1 MYVIILNK
9 VVILMERCDFSSVIG
24 IILQYIS
31 TSKAISQ
38 YNLVSEIFDVYSEE
52 KNLGGFDHGLVCRW
66 FKGIKAISPDILI
79 FYENPKNA
87 EQLSMSIEF
96 KIILRMYDAPMAA
109 QAVYDLVLNDM
120 SISETKR
127 SELTADFNCES
138 NTTMAD
144 FLSSVLFFAMSRNF
158 VKREPNQLT
167 ISGNLSPVASD
178 RIFDGVVPKPCKHF
192 CGRENELNELH
203 ETLLKHNKVFVSG
216 IAGIGKSEFVKA
228 YAAAHS
234 KDYTNILYFNYR
246 GSLQNMIADM
256 DFVDDMASED
266 EQARF
271 KKHNRFLRS
280 LKEDTLLII
289 DNFNTTA
296 TDEPVLDVLMK
307 YNCRIIFTTRSRFE
321 IGQTYELREIPDE
334 TLLELFDKLYSGTN
348 NNREIVTQIIEIV
361 HRHTL
366 AIELAARLLQSGF
379 SEPNDVLRKL
389 SECSVNPE
397 TEDNIKITKDGVSAK
412 ATYYSHIR
420 ALFSLYTL
428 SAEMQDVMRCM
439 VFVPTGGIRGR
450 LLAKWVGQSDMNC
463 INDLVELGFV
473 QENETD
479 TISLHPVVQ
488 EIAVADLKP
497 SLTNC
502 ADFMNSLHDICLQ
515 HGKDILNYKTL
526 FETIENVVEFIENDA
541 PNDLLLFIEDAF
553 SYMEKYEYWGGMAK
567 MVEAMKPL
575 VEQVGSDNDRA
586 LLLNNQASVEGLV
599 RGNYGKGISHLKQAI
614 SVCNAEENAP
624 LAANLRMNIG
634 LLYQYDKQLELAK
647 DYMEQGMALLQN
659 SGIIS
664 NDFIIMAHNY
674 ARLLAETG
682 EPHKAVEALKKCA
695 GLVKLVN
702 TDMCTDYADMVFD
715 IGAILSK
722 VENIHATEPYF
733 AEAFR
738 VYRAILPEDVLRDK
752 CEIALN
758 YFKSARVTTIPD
770 YLSLDF
776 YTKT

>member
-1 MYVIILNK
+1 
-9 VVILMERCDFSSVIG
+9 MERCDFSSVMG
-24 IILQYIS
+24 IVSQYIS
-31 TSKAISQ
+31 AAKALNQ
-38 YNLVSEIFDVYSEE
+38 SELLFKMFELFAEENADFSFD
-52 KNLGGFDHGLVCRW
+52 NGLVCRW
-66 FKGIKAISPDILI
+66 FKGAKPVSSRIIE
-79 FYENPKNA
+79 FYNNAENA
-87 EQLSMSIEF
+87 EQLTSSIEF
-96 KIILRMYDAPMAA
+96 QIIPRMYDAPMAA
-109 QAVYDLVLNDM
+109 QAVYDLVTNDV
-120 SISETKR
+120 SISEQKR
-127 SELTADFNCES
+127 SEFTADFNCES
-138 NTTMAD
+138 NAAIAD
-144 FLSSVLFFAMSRNF
+144 FLSSVLLFAMSRNF
-158 VKREPNQLT
+158 VKREPNQLAV
-167 ISGNLSPVASD
+167 SGNLSPVASD
-178 RIFDGVVPKPCKHF
+178 RIFDGVVPRPCKHF
-192 CGRENELNELH
+192 CGRESELNELH

-228 YAAAHS
+228 YAAAHA

-246 GSLQNMIADM
+246 DSLQSLIADM
-256 DFVDDMASED
+256 DFADDLSSDD
-266 EQARF
+266 EQVRF

-321 IGQTYELREIPDE
+321 VGQTYELREISDIE
-334 TLLELFDKLYSGTN
+334 TLLKLSDKLYSGTY
-348 NNREIVTQIIEIV
+348 NNRETVTQIIETV

-366 AIELAARLLQSGF
+366 AVELAARLLQSGF
-379 SEPNDVLRKL
+379 SEPNEVLRKL
-389 SECSVNPE
+389 SECGVNPE
-397 TEDNIKITKDGVSAK
+397 TEDKIKITKDGVSAK

-428 SAEMQDVMRCM
+428 SAEMQSVMRCM
-439 VFVPTGGIRGR
+439 VFAPNSGMRGR
-450 LLAKWVGQSDMNC
+450 LLAKWVGLTDMNC
-463 INDLVELGFV
+463 INDLVELGFI
-473 QENETD
+473 QANETD
-479 TISLHPVVQ
+479 IISLHPIVQ

-502 ADFMNSLHDICLQ
+502 ADFLNSLHDICLQ
-515 HGKDILNYKTL
+515 HGKDIPNYKTL
-526 FETIENVVEFIENDA
+526 FETIENVAEFIENDA

-553 SYMEKYEYWGGMAK
+553 SYMEKYEYWSGMVK
-567 MVEAMKPL
+567 MVEAMKLL

-599 RGNYGKGISHLKQAI
+599 RGNYGKGISLLKQAI
-614 SVCNAEENAP
+614 SVCNVEENVP

-664 NDFIIMAHNY
+664 NDFIIVSHNY

-695 GLVKLVN
+695 GLVKSVN

-722 VENIHATEPYF
+722 VENIHAAEPYF

-738 VYRAILPEDVLRDK
+738 VYRTILPEDVLRDK

-758 YFKSARVTTIPD
+758 YFKDTRGVKIPD
-770 YLSLDF
+770 YLALDN
-776 YTKT
+776 YAKN